1 MSRSNFPPI
10 PSIQFVHALKISE
23 LGEEVEKAVKLLN
36 DSYRSNTQFKRRL
49 LVADAH
55 TEQNRTFSEL
65 DAVTT
70 KLIEHF
76 PQ

>member
-1 MSRSNFPPI
+1 MIKSWIKFIKYDYFCSN
-10 PSIQFVHALKISE
+10 V
-23 LGEEVEKAVKLLN
+23 
-36 DSYRSNTQFKRRL
+36 QFKRRL

-70 KLIEHF
+70 KLIEHL

>member
-1 MSRSNFPPI
+1 MSIKQNTADTQHTRSC
-10 PSIQFVHALKISE
+10 LKISE
-23 LGEEVEKAVKLLN
+23 LGEEGEGAVKLLN
-36 DSYRSNTQFKRRL
+36 DSYRSNTLFKRRL

-70 KLIEHF
+70 KLIEHL